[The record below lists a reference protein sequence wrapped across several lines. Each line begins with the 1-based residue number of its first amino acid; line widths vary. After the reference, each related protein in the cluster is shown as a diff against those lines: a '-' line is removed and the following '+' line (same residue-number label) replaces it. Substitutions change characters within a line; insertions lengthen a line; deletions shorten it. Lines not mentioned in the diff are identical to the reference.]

1 MRIRKPICILL
12 VLFLAISFFASGAA
26 AKPSCNENTCR
37 KMAVRTGHHQS
48 KPMALA
54 PDCCARH
61 QQVPCE
67 LERRQSQ
74 ELTVFC
80 ISACRL
86 DNFRS
91 VTIIDADYNLQ
102 LQQHPGKILY
112 QSSLVE
118 AKARSVPIYLQNL
131 SIIC

>member
-1 MRIRKPICILL
+1 MRIRKLICILL
-12 VLFLAISFFASGAA
+12 VPFLAISFFASGAA

-54 PDCCARH
+54 SDCCARH

-67 LERRQSQ
+67 LERRQSD
-74 ELTVFC
+74 ELSVFC
-80 ISACRL
+80 VSACRP
-86 DNFRS
+86 DNYRFFN
-91 VTIIDADYNLQ
+91 IIDAVYNLQ
-102 LQQHPGKILY
+102 PQQHPGKDLY
-112 QSSLVE
+112 LSSSVE

-131 SIIC
+131 SIIR